1 MDTHLE
7 DIMNSKIEELRS
19 LIRKEIKRTL
29 EEDLGTDIKKAKD
42 VKMQAIKKLADLE
55 KKKAD
60 IDVKNA
66 QKGISE

>member
-1 MDTHLE
+1 
-7 DIMNSKIEELRS
+7 MNSKIEELRS

-66 QKGISE
+66 QKGITE

>member
-1 MDTHLE
+1 
-7 DIMNSKIEELRS
+7 MNSKINELRN
-19 LIRKEIKRTL
+19 LIRKEIKKAL
-29 EEDLGTDIKKAKD
+29 SEDLGTDIKKAKD

-66 QKGISE
+66 QKGIS